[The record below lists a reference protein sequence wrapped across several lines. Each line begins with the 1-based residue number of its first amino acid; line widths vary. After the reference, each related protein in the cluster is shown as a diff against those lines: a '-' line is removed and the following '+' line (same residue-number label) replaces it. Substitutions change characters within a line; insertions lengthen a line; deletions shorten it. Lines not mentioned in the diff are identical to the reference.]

1 MDTYATLSLQNS
13 IASVN
18 LLTEN
23 VTREMNLSQLN
34 ALWSLPGSMVKVES
48 PVTVSDYLLK
58 LTNQQGW
65 FKIHLCLR
73 FILRSLEL
81 IGLKEE

>member
-1 MDTYATLSLQNS
+1 
-13 IASVN
+13 
-18 LLTEN
+18 
-23 VTREMNLSQLN
+23 
-34 ALWSLPGSMVKVES
+34 LWSLPGSMVKVES

-73 FILRSLEL
+73 FKLRSLEL
-81 IGLKEE
+81 IGLKGE